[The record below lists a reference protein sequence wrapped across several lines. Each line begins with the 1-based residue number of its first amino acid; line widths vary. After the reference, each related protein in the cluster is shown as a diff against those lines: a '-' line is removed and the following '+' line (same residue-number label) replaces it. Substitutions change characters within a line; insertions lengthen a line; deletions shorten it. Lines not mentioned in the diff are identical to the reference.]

1 MTDTTASFCGGTTY
15 NGRNVPRADVRVAVR
30 GALIGFG
37 TVAAAG
43 AATATAMVAAA
54 WIASTAL
61 STNSHICARTQ
72 MGPGSLAIAGRCPA
86 AAGTKFDL
94 APELSDSA
102 DFSDTSFE
110 AKWARARVPTS
121 ASASAVPLLPQL
133 AVQVAVNVLVVPL
146 PAPRP
151 TVRPQIAQ
159 GVALTR
165 VADLAPAATP
175 ASVPLHIVP
184 LPPKRPAER
193 ADVPRPRPQPVK
205 HELAWSEG
213 GKAAP
218 QVAVA
223 APPPPA
229 EPRVPPPIPDKLAA
243 LPGPGSRTAVYDIA
257 AHTVYLPNG
266 EKLEAHSG
274 LGDKLDNP
282 RYANVRMRGPT
293 PPNVY
298 DLTLREKSFHGVQ
311 AIRLNPVDDDKM
323 FGRDGMLAHTYML
336 GSNGQSNGCVS
347 FKDYSKFLHA
357 YLKGEVERL
366 VVVARLDNTPVR
378 TARARRAPADR
389 YAFNNQ

>member
-1 MTDTTASFCGGTTY
+1 MTDTTASFYGVTKY
-15 NGRNVPRADVRVAVR
+15 NGRNAPRGDVRRAVR
-30 GALIGFG
+30 GAVIGVG
-37 TVAAAG
+37 IVAAAG

-61 STNSHICARTQ
+61 STNSHIYARTQ
-72 MGPGSLAIAGRCPA
+72 MGPGSFAIAGRYPA
-86 AAGTKFDL
+86 AAGAKFDM

-102 DFSDTSFE
+102 DIFDTSFE
-110 AKWARARVPTS
+110 AKWANARVPAS

-133 AVQVAVNVLVVPL
+133 AVEVAVNVPL
-146 PAPRP
+146 PKPRP
-151 TVRPQIAQ
+151 AVRPQIAQ
-159 GVALTR
+159 AAALTH
-165 VADLAPAATP
+165 VADLASAAVP
-175 ASVPLHIVP
+175 ASAPPRMVP
-184 LPPKRPAER
+184 LPPQRPAGL
-193 ADVPRPRPQPVK
+193 ASAPRPLPQPVK

-218 QVAVA
+218 QVAMT

-229 EPRVPPPIPDKLAA
+229 EPRVPPPVPDKLAA

-298 DLTLREKSFHGVQ
+298 DLTLREKSFHGVR

-357 YLKGEVERL
+357 YLKGDVERL

-378 TARARRAPADR
+378 TARRAQADR
-389 YAFNNQ
+389 YALNNQ

>member
-1 MTDTTASFCGGTTY
+1 MTDTTASFYGVTTY
-15 NGRNVPRADVRVAVR
+15 NGRNVPRGDVRRAVR
-30 GALIGFG
+30 GAVIGFG

-43 AATATAMVAAA
+43 TAAATALVAAA

-61 STNSHICARTQ
+61 STNSHIYARTQ
-72 MGPGSLAIAGRCPA
+72 MGPGSFAIAGRYPA
-86 AAGTKFDL
+86 AAGAKFDL
-94 APELSDSA
+94 APELSDFA
-102 DFSDTSFE
+102 DVSDTSFE
-110 AKWARARVPTS
+110 AKWARARVPAS

-133 AVQVAVNVLVVPL
+133 AVQVAVNVPLVPL
-146 PAPRP
+146 PTPRP

-159 GVALTR
+159 AAALTH
-165 VADLAPAATP
+165 VASLAPAAAP
-175 ASVPLHIVP
+175 ASGPPRTVP
-184 LPPKRPAER
+184 LPPKRPAGR
-193 ADVPRPRPQPVK
+193 ANVPLPLPQPVK
-205 HELAWSEG
+205 HEFAWSEG
-213 GKAAP
+213 GKPPA
-218 QVAVA
+218 QVAMA

-229 EPRVPPPIPDKLAA
+229 EPRVPPPVPDKLVA
-243 LPGPGSRTAVYDIA
+243 LPGPGSRIAVYDIA

-274 LGDKLDNP
+274 FGDKLDNP

-298 DLTLREKSFHGVQ
+298 DLTLREKSFHGVR

-336 GSNGQSNGCVS
+336 GSNGQSNGCLS
-347 FKDYSKFLHA
+347 FKDYSKFLQA

>member
-1 MTDTTASFCGGTTY
+1 LALA
-15 NGRNVPRADVRVAVR
+15 GRYP
-30 GALIGFG
+30 
-37 TVAAAG
+37 AAAG
-43 AATATAMVAAA
+43 A
-54 WIASTAL
+54 
-61 STNSHICARTQ
+61 
-72 MGPGSLAIAGRCPA
+72 
-86 AAGTKFDL
+86 KFDL
-94 APELSDSA
+94 APELNDSA
-102 DFSDTSFE
+102 DVSDTSFE
-110 AKWARARVPTS
+110 AKWARARVPAS

-133 AVQVAVNVLVVPL
+133 AVEVAVNVPL
-146 PAPRP
+146 PTPRP

-159 GVALTR
+159 AAALTH
-165 VADLAPAATP
+165 VANLAAAPASAP
-175 ASVPLHIVP
+175 PRMVP
-184 LPPKRPAER
+184 LPPKRPTAR
-193 ADVPRPRPQPVK
+193 ANAPLPLPQPVK
-205 HELAWSEG
+205 HELAGSEG
-213 GKAAP
+213 GKPPA
-218 QVAVA
+218 QVAMA
-223 APPPPA
+223 APPLPA
-229 EPRVPPPIPDKLAA
+229 EPRVPPPVPDKLAA

-298 DLTLREKSFHGVQ
+298 DLTLREKSFHGVR

-323 FGRDGMLAHTYML
+323 FGRDGILAHTYML

-347 FKDYSKFLHA
+347 IKDYSKFLHA

-378 TARARRAPADR
+378 TGRARRAPADR

>member
-1 MTDTTASFCGGTTY
+1 MTDTAASFYRVTRY
-15 NGRNVPRADVRVAVR
+15 NGRSVPRGDVRRAIR
-30 GALIGFG
+30 GAVIGFG

-61 STNSHICARTQ
+61 STNSHIYARTQ
-72 MGPGSLAIAGRCPA
+72 MGPGSFAIAGRYSA
-86 AAGTKFDL
+86 AAGAKFDL
-94 APELSDSA
+94 APELSDSV
-102 DFSDTSFE
+102 DVSDMSFE
-110 AKWARARVPTS
+110 AKWANARVPAS

-133 AVQVAVNVLVVPL
+133 AAEVAVNVRLVPL
-146 PAPRP
+146 PTPRP

-159 GVALTR
+159 AGAVH
-165 VADLAPAATP
+165 VADLAPVP
-175 ASVPLHIVP
+175 AFALPRMVP
-184 LPPKRPAER
+184 LPPQRPAGLANVR
-193 ADVPRPRPQPVK
+193 LPLLQPVK

-218 QVAVA
+218 QVAMA

-229 EPRVPPPIPDKLAA
+229 EPRVPPPVVDKLAA

-378 TARARRAPADR
+378 TARSRRAPADR

>member
-1 MTDTTASFCGGTTY
+1 MTDTTASFYGVTKY
-15 NGRNVPRADVRVAVR
+15 NGRSVPRGDVRRAVR
-30 GALIGFG
+30 GAVIGVG

-43 AATATAMVAAA
+43 AAAATAMVAAA

-61 STNSHICARTQ
+61 STNSHIYARTQ
-72 MGPGSLAIAGRCPA
+72 MGPGSFAIAGRYPA
-86 AAGTKFDL
+86 AAGAKFDL
-94 APELSDSA
+94 APELIDSA
-102 DFSDTSFE
+102 GVSDTSFE
-110 AKWARARVPTS
+110 AKWANARVPAS
-121 ASASAVPLLPQL
+121 ASANAVPLLPQL
-133 AVQVAVNVLVVPL
+133 AVEVAVNVPL
-146 PAPRP
+146 PKPRP
-151 TVRPQIAQ
+151 AVRPQIAQ
-159 GVALTR
+159 AAALTH
-165 VADLAPAATP
+165 VAGLAPAAVP
-175 ASVPLHIVP
+175 ASAPPHIVP
-184 LPPKRPAER
+184 LPPQRPAGL
-193 ADVPRPRPQPVK
+193 ASVPRPLPQPVR
-205 HELAWSEG
+205 HELARSEG

-218 QVAVA
+218 QIAMA

-229 EPRVPPPIPDKLAA
+229 EPRVPPPVADKLAA

>member
-1 MTDTTASFCGGTTY
+1 MTDTTASFYGVTTY
-15 NGRNVPRADVRVAVR
+15 NGRSVPRGDVRRAVR
-30 GALIGFG
+30 GAVIGFG

-43 AATATAMVAAA
+43 AAAATALVGAA

-61 STNSHICARTQ
+61 STNSHIYERTQ
-72 MGPGSLAIAGRCPA
+72 MGPGSFAIVGRYPA
-86 AAGTKFDL
+86 AAGAKFDL
-94 APELSDSA
+94 APELSDSSGV
-102 DFSDTSFE
+102 SDTSFE
-110 AKWARARVPTS
+110 AKWANARVPAS

-133 AVQVAVNVLVVPL
+133 AVQVAVNVPLVPL
-146 PAPRP
+146 PTPRP
-151 TVRPQIAQ
+151 TVRPQIAR
-159 GVALTR
+159 AAPLTH
-165 VADLAPAATP
+165 VADLAPVP
-175 ASVPLHIVP
+175 ASAPPRMVP
-184 LPPKRPAER
+184 LPPKRPAAR
-193 ADVPRPRPQPVK
+193 ATVPLPVK

-213 GKAAP
+213 GNAAP
-218 QVAVA
+218 QIAMA
-223 APPPPA
+223 APPPP
-229 EPRVPPPIPDKLAA
+229 RLPPPVPDKLAA

-274 LGDKLDNP
+274 IGDKLDNP

-298 DLTLREKSFHGVQ
+298 DLALREKSFHGVR

-323 FGRDGMLAHTYML
+323 FGRDGMLAHSYML

-366 VVVARLDNTPVR
+366 VVVARLDNAPVR

>member
-1 MTDTTASFCGGTTY
+1 MTDTTASFYGVTTY
-15 NGRNVPRADVRVAVR
+15 NGRNAPHGDVRRAVR
-30 GALIGFG
+30 GAVIGFG

-43 AATATAMVAAA
+43 AAAATALVVAA

-61 STNSHICARTQ
+61 STNSHIYARTQ
-72 MGPGSLAIAGRCPA
+72 MGPGSFALAGHYPA
-86 AAGTKFDL
+86 APGAKFDL
-94 APELSDSA
+94 TPELSDSA
-102 DFSDTSFE
+102 DVSDTSFE
-110 AKWARARVPTS
+110 AKWARARVPAS

-133 AVQVAVNVLVVPL
+133 AVEVAVNVPLVPL
-146 PAPRP
+146 PTPRP
-151 TVRPQIAQ
+151 TIRPQIAQ
-159 GVALTR
+159 AAALTH
-165 VADLAPAATP
+165 VANLAPAA
-175 ASVPLHIVP
+175 ASAPPRMVP
-184 LPPKRPAER
+184 LPPKRPAAR
-193 ADVPRPRPQPVK
+193 ATVPRPLPQPVK

-213 GKAAP
+213 GKPPA
-218 QVAVA
+218 QVAMA
-223 APPPPA
+223 APPPA
-229 EPRVPPPIPDKLAA
+229 EPRVPPPVPDKLAA

-298 DLTLREKSFHGVQ
+298 DLTLREKSFHGVR

>member
-1 MTDTTASFCGGTTY
+1 MGPGSFAIAGSY
-15 NGRNVPRADVRVAVR
+15 P
-30 GALIGFG
+30 
-37 TVAAAG
+37 AAAG
-43 AATATAMVAAA
+43 A
-54 WIASTAL
+54 
-61 STNSHICARTQ
+61 
-72 MGPGSLAIAGRCPA
+72 
-86 AAGTKFDL
+86 KFDL

-102 DFSDTSFE
+102 DVSDTSFE
-110 AKWARARVPTS
+110 AKWANARVLAS

-133 AVQVAVNVLVVPL
+133 AAEVAVNVPLVPL
-146 PAPRP
+146 PKPRP
-151 TVRPQIAQ
+151 AVRPQIAQ
-159 GVALTR
+159 AAALTH
-165 VADLAPAATP
+165 VAGLAPAAVP
-175 ASVPLHIVP
+175 ASAPLHIVP
-184 LPPKRPAER
+184 LPPQRSAR
-193 ADVPRPRPQPVK
+193 LANVPRPLPQPVK
-205 HELAWSEG
+205 HEFAWSEG

-218 QVAVA
+218 QVAMA

-229 EPRVPPPIPDKLAA
+229 EPRVPPPVPDKLAA

-274 LGDKLDNP
+274 LGDKLDKP

-298 DLTLREKSFHGVQ
+298 DLTLRERSFHGVR

-389 YAFNNQ
+389 YALNNQ

>member
-1 MTDTTASFCGGTTY
+1 MTDTTASFYGVTTY
-15 NGRNVPRADVRVAVR
+15 NGRSVPRGDVCRAVR
-30 GALIGFG
+30 GAVIGFG
-37 TVAAAG
+37 TVAVAG
-43 AATATAMVAAA
+43 AAAATAMVAAA

-61 STNSHICARTQ
+61 STNSHIYARTQ
-72 MGPGSLAIAGRCPA
+72 MGPGSFAIAGRFPA
-86 AAGTKFDL
+86 ARGAKFDL

-102 DFSDTSFE
+102 DVSDTSFE
-110 AKWARARVPTS
+110 AKWANARVPAS

-133 AVQVAVNVLVVPL
+133 AAEVAVNVPLVPLVPL
-146 PAPRP
+146 PKPRP
-151 TVRPQIAQ
+151 AVRPQIAQ
-159 GVALTR
+159 AAALTQL
-165 VADLAPAATP
+165 ANLAPAAVP
-175 ASVPLHIVP
+175 ASTPPYIVP
-184 LPPKRPAER
+184 PPPQRPAGL
-193 ADVPRPRPQPVK
+193 ANVRPLPQPVK

-218 QVAVA
+218 
-223 APPPPA
+223 PPPA
-229 EPRVPPPIPDKLAA
+229 ERRVPPPVPDKLAA

-298 DLTLREKSFHGVQ
+298 DLTLREKSFHGVR
-311 AIRLNPVDDDKM
+311 AIRLNPIDDDKM

>member
-1 MTDTTASFCGGTTY
+1 MTDTTASFYGVTTY
-15 NGRNVPRADVRVAVR
+15 NGRSVPRGDVRRAVR
-30 GALIGFG
+30 GAIIGFG

-61 STNSHICARTQ
+61 STNFHIYARTQ
-72 MGPGSLAIAGRCPA
+72 MGPGSFAIAGRYPA
-86 AAGTKFDL
+86 AAGAKFDL
-94 APELSDSA
+94 APEFSDSA
-102 DFSDTSFE
+102 DVSDTSFE
-110 AKWARARVPTS
+110 AKWANARVPAS

-133 AVQVAVNVLVVPL
+133 AVQVAVNVPL
-146 PAPRP
+146 LTPRP

-159 GVALTR
+159 AAALTH
-165 VADLAPAATP
+165 VADLAPTAAP
-175 ASVPLHIVP
+175 ASAPPRMVP
-184 LPPKRPAER
+184 LPPKRPAAR
-193 ADVPRPRPQPVK
+193 ANVPLPPPQPEK
-205 HELAWSEG
+205 HEFAWSEG
-213 GKAAP
+213 GKPPA
-218 QVAVA
+218 QVAMA

-229 EPRVPPPIPDKLAA
+229 EPRVPPPVPDKLAA
-243 LPGPGSRTAVYDIA
+243 LSGPGSRTAVYDIA

-298 DLTLREKSFHGVQ
+298 DLTLREKSFHGVR

-366 VVVARLDNTPVR
+366 VVVARLDNAPVR
-378 TARARRAPADR
+378 TARRAQADR
-389 YAFNNQ
+389 YALNNQ

>member
-1 MTDTTASFCGGTTY
+1 MTDTTASIYDVTTY
-15 NGRNVPRADVRVAVR
+15 NGRIVPRGDVRRAVR
-30 GALIGFG
+30 GAVIGFG
-37 TVAAAG
+37 TAAAASAA
-43 AATATAMVAAA
+43 AATALLAAA

-61 STNSHICARTQ
+61 STNSHIYAWTQ
-72 MGPGSLAIAGRCPA
+72 MGPGSFALAGRYPA
-86 AAGTKFDL
+86 AASAKFDL
-94 APELSDSA
+94 APDLGDSA
-102 DFSDTSFE
+102 DVSDTSFE
-110 AKWARARVPTS
+110 AKWARARVPAY

-133 AVQVAVNVLVVPL
+133 SVEVAVNVPL
-146 PAPRP
+146 PTPRP

-159 GVALTR
+159 AAALTQ
-165 VADLAPAATP
+165 VADLAPAAAP
-175 ASVPLHIVP
+175 ASAPRRIVP
-184 LPPKRPAER
+184 LPPKRPAAR
-193 ADVPRPRPQPVK
+193 ANVPLPPPQPEK
-205 HELAWSEG
+205 HEFAWSEG
-213 GKAAP
+213 GKPPA
-218 QVAVA
+218 QVAMA

-229 EPRVPPPIPDKLAA
+229 EPRVPPPVPDKLAA
-243 LPGPGSRTAVYDIA
+243 LPGRGNRTAVYDIA

>member
-1 MTDTTASFCGGTTY
+1 MTDTAASFYGVTTY
-15 NGRNVPRADVRVAVR
+15 NGRSVPRGDVRRAVR
-30 GALIGFG
+30 GAVIGVG

-61 STNSHICARTQ
+61 STNSHIYARTQ
-72 MGPGSLAIAGRCPA
+72 MGPGSFAIAGRYPA
-86 AAGTKFDL
+86 AAGAKFDL

-102 DFSDTSFE
+102 DVSDTSFE
-110 AKWARARVPTS
+110 AKWANARVPAS

-133 AVQVAVNVLVVPL
+133 AAEVAVNVPLVPL
-146 PAPRP
+146 PKPRP

-159 GVALTR
+159 AAALTH
-165 VADLAPAATP
+165 VAGLAPAAVP
-175 ASVPLHIVP
+175 ASAPPRIVP
-184 LPPKRPAER
+184 LPPQRPAGL
-193 ADVPRPRPQPVK
+193 ASVPRPQPVK

-218 QVAVA
+218 QVAMA

-311 AIRLNPVDDDKM
+311 AIRLNPIDDDKM

-378 TARARRAPADR
+378 TERARRAPADR

>member
-1 MTDTTASFCGGTTY
+1 MTDTTASFYGVTTY
-15 NGRNVPRADVRVAVR
+15 NGRNVPRGDVRRAVR
-30 GALIGFG
+30 GAVIGFG

-43 AATATAMVAAA
+43 AAAATALVAAA

-61 STNSHICARTQ
+61 STNCHIYARTQ
-72 MGPGSLAIAGRCPA
+72 IGPGSFALAGRYPA
-86 AAGTKFDL
+86 AAGAKFDL
-94 APELSDSA
+94 APELNDSA
-102 DFSDTSFE
+102 DVSDTSFE
-110 AKWARARVPTS
+110 AKWARARVPAS

-133 AVQVAVNVLVVPL
+133 AVEVAVNVPL
-146 PAPRP
+146 PTPRP

-159 GVALTR
+159 AAALTH
-165 VADLAPAATP
+165 VANLAAAPASAP
-175 ASVPLHIVP
+175 PRMVP
-184 LPPKRPAER
+184 LPPKRPTAR
-193 ADVPRPRPQPVK
+193 ANAPLPLPQPVK
-205 HELAWSEG
+205 HELAGSEG
-213 GKAAP
+213 GKPPA
-218 QVAVA
+218 QVAMA
-223 APPPPA
+223 APPLPA
-229 EPRVPPPIPDKLAA
+229 EPRVPPPVPDKLAA

-298 DLTLREKSFHGVQ
+298 DLTLREKSFHGVR

-323 FGRDGMLAHTYML
+323 FGRDGILAHTYML

-347 FKDYSKFLHA
+347 IKDYSKFLHA

-378 TARARRAPADR
+378 TGRARRAPADR

>member
-1 MTDTTASFCGGTTY
+1 MTDTTASFYGVTTY
-15 NGRNVPRADVRVAVR
+15 NGRSVPRGDVRRAVR
-30 GALIGFG
+30 GAVIGFG

-61 STNSHICARTQ
+61 STNSHIYARTQ
-72 MGPGSLAIAGRCPA
+72 MGPGSFAIAGRYPA
-86 AAGTKFDL
+86 AAGSKFDL

-102 DFSDTSFE
+102 DVSDTSFE
-110 AKWARARVPTS
+110 AKWANVRVPAS

-133 AVQVAVNVLVVPL
+133 APEVAVNVPL
-146 PAPRP
+146 PTPRP
-151 TVRPQIAQ
+151 TIRPQIAQ
-159 GVALTR
+159 PAGLTH
-165 VADLAPAATP
+165 VADLAPVAAP
-175 ASVPLHIVP
+175 ASAPPNIVP
-184 LPPKRPAER
+184 LPPKRPAGW
-193 ADVPRPRPQPVK
+193 ANVPRPLPQPVK
-205 HELAWSEG
+205 HELAWSDG

-218 QVAVA
+218 QVAMA

-229 EPRVPPPIPDKLAA
+229 EPRVPPPVPDKLAA
-243 LPGPGSRTAVYDIA
+243 LPSPGGRTAVYDIA

-378 TARARRAPADR
+378 TARSRRAPADR